1 MFRRRVPPHRPTA
14 PGGVLV
20 VTAMR
25 RELAG
30 VPVRGRTR
38 SFLLRRQRR
47 GEWRPAGGDEM
58 DVDYHAGYGGVGA
71 DFAGE
76 TTALGIAEFRPR
88 LVVSAG
94 YAGGL
99 DPQLSLLDVVTA
111 DAVLA
116 PDGTRYPAEPL
127 GSSAVTVATAD
138 AVVATPAEKAALFAA
153 TGAAVVDMEA
163 AGVAAACTAAGV
175 RFAAVKVVTDAAD
188 RALPTD
194 LEPFFALDRG
204 GRPRG
209 GRRGPDGVRQAA
221 GGRPGPVAARGLGEG
236 LLARVGRTTERRT
249 PPAPHG
255 GLTPPR
261 SPFPFH
267 LFPLRPCTPG
277 DFPNSPTSRPATRT
291 SN

>member
-1 MFRRRVPPHRPTA
+1 MFRRWTPPHRPTA

-30 VPVRGRTR
+30 VPVRGRSR
-38 SFLLRRQRR
+38 FFLPNRQRR
-47 GEWRPAGGDEM
+47 GEWRPAGGDEI
-58 DVDYHAGYGGVGA
+58 DVDYHAGYGGIGA
-71 DFAGE
+71 DFARE
-76 TTALGIAEFRPR
+76 TAALGIAEFRPR

-116 PDGTRYPAEPL
+116 PDGTRFPAEPL
-127 GSSAVTVATAD
+127 GSPAVTVATAD
-138 AVVATPAEKAALFAA
+138 AVVATPAAKAALFAA

-163 AGVAAACTAAGV
+163 AGVAAACAAAGV

-188 RALPTD
+188 HALPTD

-204 GRPRG
+204 DDLGAVAAALTAFAKRPAVVRDLWQLGAAAKDCSRALGARLDAELRPRRTG
-209 GRRGPDGVRQAA
+209 G
-221 GGRPGPVAARGLGEG
+221 
-236 LLARVGRTTERRT
+236 
-249 PPAPHG
+249 
-255 GLTPPR
+255 
-261 SPFPFH
+261 
-267 LFPLRPCTPG
+267 
-277 DFPNSPTSRPATRT
+277 
-291 SN
+291 